1 MLLPVVVAILKPC
14 ACTICDKRF
23 ADTAG
28 LKVHQDT
35 MHGTRSST
43 LVDPKQSLKTLSID
57 QFKRLLQEKALS
69 LSGKKSILLTRPEN
83 AASGDS

>member
-1 MLLPVVVAILKPC
+1 MLLPDDVAILKPC

-43 LVDPKQSLKTLSID
+43 LVDPKQSLKTLSVD
-57 QFKRLLQEKALS
+57 QLKRLLREKVFY
-69 LSGKKSILLTRPEN
+69 
-83 AASGDS
+83 

>member
-1 MLLPVVVAILKPC
+1 MLLPDVVAILKPC
-14 ACTICDKRF
+14 ACPICDKRF

-43 LVDPKQSLKTLSID
+43 LVDPKQSLKTLSVD
-57 QFKRLLQEKALS
+57 QLKRLLREKG
-69 LSGKKSILLTRPEN
+69 LSGSRKKSILLTRLEN
-83 AASGDS
+83 AVAGDS